1 MTTGN
6 VPAATAAGEQAVA
19 VDFGRTIPP
28 GTCWWC
34 MELEG
39 SEFCCG
45 GDTPAAR
52 AAMAEMA
59 SSPVIF
65 VDRRVSTS
73 DGAR

>member
-1 MTTGN
+1 MAIN
-6 VPAATAAGEQAVA
+6 VPVTGAASEQAVA
-19 VDFGRTIPP
+19 VALGHVIPP

-39 SEFCCG
+39 SEFCCN
-45 GDTPAAR
+45 GDTLEAR

-65 VDRRVSTS
+65 IDRRMSTS